1 MAEVKIKFGKQLR
14 KFRRNK
20 DVTQEQLA
28 ELIGVS
34 ADFISQIERG
44 LNSPSFETLLKLS
57 EVLEVP
63 LRDLFDFPE
72 DK

>member
-1 MAEVKIKFGKQLR
+1 MAEIKIQFGKKLR
-14 KFRRNK
+14 KIRRNK

-44 LNSPSFETLLKLS
+44 LNSPSFETLLKLA

-63 LRDLFDFPE
+63 PRDLFDFPE
-72 DK
+72 EK